1 MSVKVKGLDK
11 AIADLN
17 KKFINSVYPA
27 VRKTLETTAT
37 AIEFEATLNA
47 PDSYQIGDARID
59 LSFIG
64 QKINKKVYNNGFW
77 WNVGLDVPTSGEQWE
92 AWMEFGTGLSAG
104 QILKNPTYS
113 EEVRT
118 LARTYF
124 RNGKG
129 RIVGDPYLMPAFFRN
144 TANLVDDMADEINKA
159 LK

>member
-1 MSVKVKGLDK
+1 MSVKVKGVDK
-11 AIADLN
+11 AIADFN
-17 KKFINSVYPA
+17 KKSNSIVNA
-27 VRKTLETTAT
+27 VKETLATTAT
-37 AIEFEATLNA
+37 DIEFEATLNA
-47 PDSYQIGDARID
+47 PDSYQIGEARID

-64 QKINKKVYNNGFW
+64 QKINKKVSDNGLS
-77 WNVGLDVPTSGEQWE
+77 WNVGIDVPTSGEQWE

-144 TANLVDDMADEINKA
+144 TANLLTDMVDEINKA